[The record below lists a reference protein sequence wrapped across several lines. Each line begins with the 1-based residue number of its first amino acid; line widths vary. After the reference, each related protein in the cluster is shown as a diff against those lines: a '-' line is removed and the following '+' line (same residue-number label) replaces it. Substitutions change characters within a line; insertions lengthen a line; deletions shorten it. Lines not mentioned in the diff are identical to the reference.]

1 LNGVDNFKHSFW
13 PKSFWLRPRQS
24 VFIRCY
30 HAVFQGSDAVL
41 PPDRQLENK
50 IAVGHPVPL
59 SKRLAEV
66 GNQKTFRRM
75 LALRRRV
82 AYFCAP

>member
-1 LNGVDNFKHSFW
+1 VWTISNIPSSQNHFGRASEKA
-13 PKSFWLRPRQS
+13 

-30 HAVFQGSDAVL
+30 HAVSHDLDVVL
-41 PPDRQLENK
+41 LLNRQRENK
-50 IAVGHPVPL
+50 IAVDHPLPL

-66 GNQKTFRRM
+66 GNQKSFRRM